1 MENRYIFFLIV
12 LLFLGDLIA
21 INCSFMIA
29 YFWDSQNN
37 AIIQSS
43 HYNLDLLIFNATW
56 IASAIFMQLYHRET
70 AQRTEF
76 VFQKTWRTVV
86 LHALTFNVVILLT
99 NYASYS
105 KSFLI
110 YIFIFEICAFVI
122 SRFVITA
129 FEQYHIKRVR
139 YKKKIAIVGY
149 NETAKRLADY
159 FLKNQM
165 AYNFTGFFDHT
176 TDSYIDKTNQEI
188 IRPIDSLMDYAVEN
202 EVAEVYST
210 LFPED
215 YQNLNELVSVAEQ
228 NCVRFKFIPDVTKI
242 INSDYA
248 INTYFD
254 EIPVLSTRSEPLEH
268 ITYRIAKRAFD
279 MFYSLCVVV
288 FILSWLIPILAVIIK
303 MQSRGPVFFMQLRSG
318 KDNKPFW
325 CYKFRS
331 MTMNENSEHIQATK
345 GDSRVTQIGAFM
357 RKTSIDELPQ
367 FFNVLIGNM
376 SIVGPRPHMVKH
388 TEEYKAIVHQYMV
401 RQLLKPGITGW
412 AQVNG
417 YRGETKD
424 HKQMVKRV
432 EHDIWYIE
440 NWSLMLD
447 IKIIFLTVI
456 NTAKGEENAY

>member
-37 AIIQSS
+37 FITQSS
-43 HYNLDLLIFNATW
+43 HSGLDLLIFNATW
-56 IASAIFMQLYHRET
+56 IASSFFMQLYHRET

-76 VFQKTWRTVV
+76 VFQKSWRAIV
-86 LHALTFNVVILLT
+86 LHALTFNVIILLT
-99 NYASYS
+99 NYPSYS

-110 YIFIFEICAFVI
+110 YIFVFEVCAFII

-165 AYNFTGFFDHT
+165 SYNFTGFFDHT
-176 TDSYIDKTNQEI
+176 ANSYTDKSNQEI
-188 IRPIDSLMDYAVEN
+188 IRPIESLMDYAVEN

-215 YQNLNELVSVAEQ
+215 YNNLNHLVSIAEQ

-242 INSDYA
+242 INSDYS

-268 ITYRIAKRAFD
+268 ITYRIAKRLFD
-279 MFYSLCVVV
+279 IFVSIGVIIFL
-288 FILSWLIPILAVIIK
+288 LSWLIPVLTIIIK
-303 MQSRGPVFFMQLRSG
+303 LQSKGPVFFKQLRSG
-318 KDNKPFW
+318 KDNKPFY

-331 MTMNENSEHIQATK
+331 MSMNKDTEHIQATK
-345 GDSRVTQIGAFM
+345 GDSRVTKIGAFM

-376 SIVGPRPHMVKH
+376 SIVGPRPHMLKH
-388 TEEYKAIVHQYMV
+388 TDEYKAIVHQYMV

-412 AQVNG
+412 AQVSG

-447 IKIIFLTVI
+447 IKIMFLTII

>member
-12 LLFLGDLIA
+12 LLFVGDLIG

-29 YFWDSQNN
+29 FFWDSQSN
-37 AIIQSS
+37 AFIQSS

-56 IASAIFMQLYHRET
+56 IASAFFMQLYHRET

-76 VFQKTWRTVV
+76 IFQKTWRAIV
-86 LHALTFNVVILLT
+86 LHILTFNVVILLT
-99 NYASYS
+99 DYASYS

-110 YIFIFEICAFVI
+110 YIFAFEICAFVI
-122 SRFVITA
+122 SRFVVTA

-139 YKKKIAIVGY
+139 FKKKIAIIGY

-165 AYNFTGFFDHT
+165 TYNFAGFFDHT
-176 TDSYIDKTNQEI
+176 QETYEDNLNQEV
-188 IRPIDSLMDYAVEN
+188 IRPLDSLIEYATQN

-215 YQNLNELVSVAEQ
+215 HQNLNKLLSVAEQ

-242 INSDYA
+242 INSNYA
-248 INTYFD
+248 IDTYFD
-254 EIPVLSTRSEPLEH
+254 EIPVLSTRTEPLVH
-268 ITYRIAKRAFD
+268 IANRIFKRSFD
-279 MFYSLCVVV
+279 ILFSLGVII
-288 FILSWLIPILAVIIK
+288 FLLSWLIPILAVIIK
-303 MQSRGPVFFMQLRSG
+303 LQSKGPVFFMQLRSG
-318 KDNKPFW
+318 RDNKPFW

-331 MTMNENSEHIQATK
+331 MTVNHDSDHKQATK
-345 GDSRVTQIGAFM
+345 GDARVTNIGAFM

-376 SIVGPRPHMVKH
+376 SIVGPRPHMLKH
-388 TEEYKAIVHQYMV
+388 TEEYKAIIHQYMV

-417 YRGETKD
+417 FRGETKD
-424 HKQMVKRV
+424 QKQMVKRV

-447 IKIIFLTVI
+447 IKVIFLTII

>member
-1 MENRYIFFLIV
+1 MENRYTFFLIV

-21 INCSFMIA
+21 VNCSFMIA

-37 AIIQSS
+37 LLIQSS
-43 HYNLDLLIFNATW
+43 YYNLDLLIFNATW
-56 IASAIFMQLYHRET
+56 IASAFFMQLYHRET
-70 AQRTEF
+70 AQRAEF
-76 VFQKTWRTVV
+76 IFQKSWRAIV

-99 NYASYS
+99 NYTSYS
-105 KSFLI
+105 KSFLV
-110 YIFIFEICAFVI
+110 YIFVFEIIAFLI
-122 SRFVITA
+122 SRFVITG

-139 YKKKIAIVGY
+139 YKKKIVIIGY

-165 AYNFTGFFDHT
+165 SYNFAGFFDRT
-176 TDSYIDKTNQEI
+176 QQSYIDKTNQEV
-188 IRPIDSLMDYAVEN
+188 IRPIDNLMDYAVEN
-202 EVAEVYST
+202 DIAEVYST

-215 YQNLNELVSVAEQ
+215 YQNMNNLVEVAEQ
-228 NCVRFKFIPDVTKI
+228 NCVRIKFIPDVTKI
-242 INSDYA
+242 INADYA
-248 INTYFD
+248 IDTYFD

-268 ITYRIAKRAFD
+268 ITNRIIKRSFD
-279 MFYSLCVVV
+279 IIFSLGIIV
-288 FILSWLIPILAVIIK
+288 FLLSWLIPILTIIIK
-303 MQSRGPVFFMQLRSG
+303 MQSKGPVFFMQERSG
-318 KDNKPFW
+318 RDNKPFW

-331 MTMNENSEHIQATK
+331 MRINQTTEHIQATK
-345 GDSRVTQIGAFM
+345 NDSRVTKIGAFM

-376 SIVGPRPHMVKH
+376 SIAGPRPHMIKH

-447 IKIIFLTVI
+447 IKIIFLTII
-456 NTAKGEENAY
+456 NTVKGEENAY

>member
-12 LLFLGDLIA
+12 LLFLGDIIA

-29 YFWDSQNN
+29 FFWDSQRNT
-37 AIIQSS
+37 IIQSS
-43 HYNLDLLIFNATW
+43 HYNIDLLIFNATW
-56 IASAIFMQLYHRET
+56 IVSAFFMQLYHRET

-76 VFQKTWRTVV
+76 IFQKSWRAIV

-110 YIFIFEICAFVI
+110 YIFAFEICGFTI

-129 FEQYHIKRVR
+129 FEQYHIKRVKF
-139 YKKKIAIVGY
+139 KKKIAIIGY

-159 FLKNQM
+159 FIKNQM
-165 AYNFTGFFDHT
+165 SYNFSGFFDHT
-176 TDSYIDKTNQEI
+176 EKSYIDKSNQEI
-188 IRPIDSLMDYAVEN
+188 IRPIESLMEFAAEN
-202 EVAEVYST
+202 DVAEVYST

-215 YQNLNELVSVAEQ
+215 YHNMGNLLAVAEQ

-242 INSDYA
+242 INSDYS
-248 INTYFD
+248 IDTYFD

-268 ITYRIAKRAFD
+268 IINRIIKRSFD
-279 MFYSLCVVV
+279 ILFSLGVII
-288 FILSWLIPILAVIIK
+288 FLLSWLIPILSIIIK
-303 MQSRGPVFFMQLRSG
+303 MQSKGPVFFMQLRSG
-318 KDNKPFW
+318 RDNKPFW

-331 MTMNENSEHIQATK
+331 MTMNSDTEHIQATK
-345 GDSRVTQIGAFM
+345 GDSRVTSIGAFM

-367 FFNVLIGNM
+367 FFNVLMGNM
-376 SIVGPRPHMVKH
+376 SIVGPRPHMLKH
-388 TEEYKAIVHQYMV
+388 TDEYKAIVHQYMV

-412 AQVNG
+412 AQVSG

-440 NWSLMLD
+440 NWSIMLD
-447 IKIIFLTVI
+447 IKIIFLTII

>member
-12 LLFLGDLIA
+12 LLFLGDIIA

-29 YFWDSQNN
+29 YFLDNQNN
-37 AIIQSS
+37 SLRQSS

-56 IASAIFMQLYHRET
+56 IASAFFMQLYNRET
-70 AQRTEF
+70 AQRTELI
-76 VFQKTWRTVV
+76 FQKTWRAVV

-105 KSFLI
+105 KNFLV
-110 YIFIFEICAFVI
+110 YIFVLEICAFVI

-139 YKKKIAIVGY
+139 YKKKIAIIGY

-165 AYNFTGFFDHT
+165 SYSFTGFFDHT
-176 TDSYIDKTNQEI
+176 TESYIDKTNQDV
-188 IRPIDSLMDYAVEN
+188 IRPINKLMTYAVEN

-215 YQNLNELVSVAEQ
+215 HHHINELVIVAEQ
-228 NCVRFKFIPDVTKI
+228 NCIRFKFIPDVTKI

-254 EIPVLSTRSEPLEH
+254 EIPVLSTRTEPLEH
-268 ITYRIAKRAFD
+268 ISYRIVKRSFD
-279 MFYSLCVVV
+279 IFTSVCVVI
-288 FILSWLIPILAVIIK
+288 FILSWLIPILTVIIK
-303 MQSRGPVFFMQLRSG
+303 MQSKGPVFFMQLRSG

-331 MTMNENSEHIQATK
+331 MTMNNEVEHLQATK
-345 GDSRVTQIGAFM
+345 NDSRVTKIGAFM
-357 RKTSIDELPQ
+357 RKTSVDELPQ

-376 SIVGPRPHMVKH
+376 SVVGPRPHMVKH
-388 TEEYKAIVHQYMV
+388 TEQYKAIVHQYMV

-417 YRGETKD
+417 FRGETKD

-440 NWSLMLD
+440 HWSLMLD
-447 IKIIFLTVI
+447 IKIIFLTII
-456 NTAKGEENAY
+456 NTLKGEENAY

>member
-37 AIIQSS
+37 SIIQSS

-56 IASAIFMQLYHRET
+56 IASAFFIQLYHRET
-70 AQRTEF
+70 AQRTEL
-76 VFQKTWRTVV
+76 VFQKTWRAIV

-105 KSFLI
+105 RNFLI
-110 YIFIFEICAFVI
+110 YIFVFETCAFII

-139 YKKKIAIVGY
+139 YKKKIAIIGY

-165 AYNFTGFFDHT
+165 SYNFTGFFDHT
-176 TDSYIDKTNQEI
+176 PESYIDKTSQEV
-188 IRPIDSLMDYAVEN
+188 IRPIDNLIDYAVEN
-202 EVAEVYST
+202 NVAEVYST

-215 YQNLNELVSVAEQ
+215 YHNLNDLLLVAEQ
-228 NCVRFKFIPDVTKI
+228 NCVRFKFIPDVTKL

-248 INTYFD
+248 INTYYD
-254 EIPVLSTRSEPLEH
+254 EIPVLSTRTEPLEH
-268 ITYRIAKRAFD
+268 ITNRVLKRAFD
-279 MFYSLCVVV
+279 FVYSIGVVI
-288 FILSWLIPILAVIIK
+288 FLLSWLIPILAVIIK
-303 MQSRGPVFFMQLRSG
+303 LQSKGPVFFMQLRSG

-331 MTMNENSEHIQATK
+331 MTINENTEHIQATK
-345 GDSRVTQIGAFM
+345 GDSRVTKIGAFM

-376 SIVGPRPHMVKH
+376 SIVGPRPHMIKH

-447 IKIIFLTVI
+447 IKIIFLTII

>member
-29 YFWDSQNN
+29 YFWDSQSN
-37 AIIQSS
+37 IITQSS
-43 HYNLDLLIFNATW
+43 HYTLDLLIFNATW
-56 IASAIFMQLYHRET
+56 IISAFFMQLYHRET

-76 VFQKTWRTVV
+76 IFQKSWRAIV
-86 LHALTFNVVILLT
+86 LHALTFNVIILLT

-105 KSFLI
+105 KSFLVS
-110 YIFIFEICAFVI
+110 IFVFEICGFVI

-129 FEQYHIKRVR
+129 FEQYHFKRIKF
-139 YKKKIAIVGY
+139 KKKIAIVGY

-159 FLKNQM
+159 FIKNQM
-165 AYNFTGFFDHT
+165 SYNFSGFFDHT
-176 TDSYIDKTNQEI
+176 EKSYIDKSNQEV
-188 IRPIDSLMDYAVEN
+188 IRPINTLIDFAAEN

-215 YQNLNELVSVAEQ
+215 YQNMSELLSVAEQ

-242 INSDYA
+242 INSAYSID
-248 INTYFD
+248 TYFD
-254 EIPVLSTRSEPLEH
+254 EIPVLSTRSEPLEY
-268 ITYRIAKRAFD
+268 ITNRIFKRSFD
-279 MFYSLCVVV
+279 ILFSLGVII
-288 FILSWLIPILAVIIK
+288 FLLSWLIPILTIIIK
-303 MQSRGPVFFMQLRSG
+303 MQSKGPVFFMQLRSG
-318 KDNKPFW
+318 RDNKPFW

-331 MTMNENSEHIQATK
+331 MTMNTETEHIQATK
-345 GDSRVTQIGAFM
+345 GDSRVTNIGAFM

-367 FFNVLIGNM
+367 FFNVLMGNM
-376 SIVGPRPHMVKH
+376 SIVGPRPHMLKH
-388 TEEYKAIVHQYMV
+388 TDEYKAIVHQYMV

-412 AQVNG
+412 AQVSG

-447 IKIIFLTVI
+447 IKIIFLTII

>member
-12 LLFLGDLIA
+12 LLFLGDIIA

-29 YFWDSQNN
+29 YFLDSQNN
-37 AIIQSS
+37 SIIQSS

-56 IASAIFMQLYHRET
+56 IASAFFMQLYHRET

-76 VFQKTWRTVV
+76 IFQKSWRAIV

-105 KSFLI
+105 KNFLV
-110 YIFIFEICAFVI
+110 YIFVLEVCAFII

-139 YKKKIAIVGY
+139 YKKKIAIIGY

-165 AYNFTGFFDHT
+165 SYNFTGFFDHT
-176 TDSYIDKTNQEI
+176 AESYIDKTNQDV
-188 IRPIDSLMDYAVEN
+188 IRPIDKLMNYAVEN

-215 YQNLNELVSVAEQ
+215 HHHINDLVAVAEQ

-248 INTYFD
+248 IDTYFD
-254 EIPVLSTRSEPLEH
+254 EIPVLSTRTEPLEH
-268 ITYRIAKRAFD
+268 ITYRIVKRTFD
-279 MFYSLCVVV
+279 IFTSVCVVI
-288 FILSWLIPILAVIIK
+288 FILSWLIPILTVIIK
-303 MQSRGPVFFMQLRSG
+303 LQSKGPVFFMQLRSG

-331 MTMNENSEHIQATK
+331 MTMNDEIEHIQATK
-345 GDSRVTQIGAFM
+345 NDSRVTKIGAFM

-376 SIVGPRPHMVKH
+376 SVVGPRPHMVKH
-388 TEEYKAIVHQYMV
+388 TEQYKAIVHQYMV

-447 IKIIFLTVI
+447 IKIIFLTII
-456 NTAKGEENAY
+456 NTLKGEENAY

>member
-29 YFWDSQNN
+29 YFWDSQSN
-37 AIIQSS
+37 AFIQSS
-43 HYNLDLLIFNATW
+43 HYKLDLLIFNATW
-56 IASAIFMQLYHRET
+56 IVSAFFMQLYHRET

-76 VFQKTWRTVV
+76 IFQKSWRAVV
-86 LHALTFNVVILLT
+86 LHALTFNVVVLLT

-105 KSFLI
+105 KNFLI
-110 YIFIFEICAFVI
+110 YIFAFEIIGFLI

-139 YKKKIAIVGY
+139 HKKKIAIVGY

-159 FLKNQM
+159 FIKNQM
-165 AYNFTGFFDHT
+165 SYNFSGFFDHT
-176 TDSYIDKTNQEI
+176 EKSYVDHSNQEL
-188 IRPIDSLMDYAVEN
+188 IRPIDSLMEFASQN

-215 YQNLNELVSVAEQ
+215 YHSMNDLLSVAEQ

-248 INTYFD
+248 IDTYFD

-268 ITYRIAKRAFD
+268 IANRIFKRSFD
-279 MFYSLCVVV
+279 IIFSLGVII
-288 FILSWLIPILAVIIK
+288 FLLSWLIPILSIIIK
-303 MQSRGPVFFMQLRSG
+303 MQSKGPVFFMQLRSG
-318 KDNKPFW
+318 RDNKPFW

-331 MTMNENSEHIQATK
+331 MTMNSDTEHIQATK
-345 GDSRVTQIGAFM
+345 GDSRVTSIGAFM

-376 SIVGPRPHMVKH
+376 SIVGPRPHMLKH
-388 TEEYKAIVHQYMV
+388 TDEYKAIVHQYMV

-412 AQVNG
+412 AQVSG
-417 YRGETKD
+417 FRGETKD

-440 NWSLMLD
+440 NWSIMLD
-447 IKIIFLTVI
+447 IKIIFLTII

>member
-37 AIIQSS
+37 IIIQSS
-43 HYNLDLLIFNATW
+43 HYTLDLLIFNATW
-56 IASAIFMQLYHRET
+56 IISAFFMQLYHRET

-76 VFQKTWRTVV
+76 IFQKSWRAIV

-110 YIFIFEICAFVI
+110 SIFVFEICGFVI

-129 FEQYHIKRVR
+129 FEQYHFKRVKF
-139 YKKKIAIVGY
+139 KKKIAIVGY

-159 FLKNQM
+159 FIKNQM
-165 AYNFTGFFDHT
+165 SYNFSGFFDHT
-176 TDSYIDKTNQEI
+176 EKSYIDKSNQEV
-188 IRPIDSLMDYAVEN
+188 IRPINTLIDFAAEN

-215 YQNLNELVSVAEQ
+215 YQNMSELLSVAEQ

-242 INSDYA
+242 INSAYSID
-248 INTYFD
+248 TYFD
-254 EIPVLSTRSEPLEH
+254 EIPVLSTRSEPLEY
-268 ITYRIAKRAFD
+268 ITNRIFKRSFD
-279 MFYSLCVVV
+279 ILFSLGVII
-288 FILSWLIPILAVIIK
+288 FLLSWLIPILTIIIK
-303 MQSRGPVFFMQLRSG
+303 MQSKGPVFFMQLRSG
-318 KDNKPFW
+318 RDNKPFW

-331 MTMNENSEHIQATK
+331 MTMNTETEHIQATK
-345 GDSRVTQIGAFM
+345 GDSRVTNIGAFM

-367 FFNVLIGNM
+367 FFNVLMGNM
-376 SIVGPRPHMVKH
+376 SIVGPRPHMLKH
-388 TEEYKAIVHQYMV
+388 TDEYKAIVHQYMV

-412 AQVNG
+412 AQVSG

-447 IKIIFLTVI
+447 IKIIFLTII